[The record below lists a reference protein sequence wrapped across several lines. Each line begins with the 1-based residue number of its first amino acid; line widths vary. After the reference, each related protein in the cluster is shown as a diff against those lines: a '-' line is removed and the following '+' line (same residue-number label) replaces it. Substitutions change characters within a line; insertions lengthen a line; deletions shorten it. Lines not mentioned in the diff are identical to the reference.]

1 MFMEVENLSLGCDGV
16 KLGYKSDKLHICIRL
31 FGLWLETSGE

>member
-1 MFMEVENLSLGCDGV
+1 MFMEVENLSLGCNGV
-16 KLGYKSDKLHICIRL
+16 KLGYKSDKLHIRL

>member
-16 KLGYKSDKLHICIRL
+16 KLGYKSDKLHIGL
-31 FGLWLETSGE
+31 FGLWLCTSGE